1 MVTSSRRAKSLAAAK
16 RLLPIEHGN
25 SSRVA
30 FQQIRRM
37 IVHGKLSPGT
47 WIVEAEIAK
56 QLGMSRTPVRA
67 AIHGLHREGYIIEQK
82 GLIKSRMEVAPLTSE
97 DAVELYSVIGRVEGL
112 AGRQIAAFAKGERL
126 VLSGRLRAAN
136 DQLRAVKKAGI
147 SRAGEIF
154 DIDSGFHRMII
165 DAGAGP
171 RVRSLHQAVEPQT
184 ERYWRLYSD
193 SILDNLDSSINEHD
207 KIIKA
212 VSDGDADAVE
222 RALWLNWMN
231 GCTRLGKLILR
242 FGERGIS

>member
-1 MVTSSRRAKSLAAAK
+1 MVTSSRRPKALARAK
-16 RLLPIEHGN
+16 RLLPVEHGN

-30 FQQIRRM
+30 FQQIRQM

-47 WIVEAEIAK
+47 WIVESEIAK

-67 AIHGLHREGYIIEQK
+67 AIHALQREGFIVEQK
-82 GLIKSRMEVAPLTSE
+82 GAIKSRMEVAPMTSA

-112 AGRQIAAFAKGERL
+112 AGRQIAAFEKTDRL
-126 VLSGRLRAAN
+126 VLSSRLWAAN
-136 DQLRAVKKAGI
+136 DQLRVIKKAGS

-184 ERYWRLYSD
+184 ERYWRLYSE
-193 SILDNLDSSINEHD
+193 SILINLEFSIDEHD
-207 KIIKA
+207 RIIKA
-212 VSDGDADAVE
+212 VTDGDADGLE

-231 GCTRLGKLILR
+231 GCARLGKLILQ